1 MKPQCIHAGT
11 YDVQA
16 VMLSSPQI
24 GKLDISCTFIEASL
38 AVGCEVTICQE
49 DRCQNAIIARN
60 SSTVLN
66 VEIGTY
72 TITSVSVMEEDGITS
87 PISNISRLGDVLE
100 ISIRL
105 DAAVTT
111 QGSYIVA
118 TPFIHN
124 E

>member
-1 MKPQCIHAGT
+1 MHAGT

-24 GKLDISCTFIEASL
+24 GKLDISCTFIETSL
-38 AVGCEVTICQE
+38 AIGCEVTICQE
-49 DRCQNAIIARN
+49 SDNFDRCRNAIISRN
-60 SSTVLN
+60 SSIVLD

-72 TITSVSVMEEDGITS
+72 TITNVSVIEVAGIIS

-100 ISIRL
+100 ASIKL

-111 QGSYIVA
+111 QGAYIVA
-118 TPFIHN
+118 TSFIHN
-124 E
+124 A